1 MKKLL
6 TLIPAIC
13 LTAWLGC
20 GGGGTESFEQPSNG
34 GNGDTN
40 SSEQTNPEQGNTSKP
55 AKDKGV
61 IAYTPLTLSNPFFK
75 VIGDHIKA
83 EAEKNGYAV
92 QMVDPDMDVKK
103 QSDQIEDFIAKNVT
117 AIVLVPCDRL
127 SVGPAVQAAN
137 QAGIPVFTVDAKC
150 AAENAKIE
158 GHVGTDN
165 FQGGELAGKAMIEAL
180 GDAGGKVLILDFK
193 KANSCVLRVGG
204 FKKVIDAHNKTA
216 TGKIEI
222 VSELDGNGDRTKGYQ
237 STADAL
243 QAHED
248 LNAIFA
254 INAPSAL
261 GAYTAVKEANREDKI
276 KIIGF
281 DGQLDGKQAI
291 KDGKIFADPIQHPD
305 KMGQQIVQLIVKYQA
320 GEKFE
325 AETLI
330 PATLYTKSEADNDPA
345 LK

>member
-20 GGGGTESFEQPSNG
+20 GGGGTDSADNNSG
-34 GNGDTN
+34 GDSGNG
-40 SSEQTNPEQGNTSKP
+40 EP
-55 AKDKGV
+55 AKEKGV
-61 IAYTPLTLSNPFFK
+61 IAYSPLTLSNPFFK

-83 EAEKNGYAV
+83 EAEKNGYTV
-92 QMVDPDMDVKK
+92 LMVDPDLDVKK
-103 QSDQIEDFIAKNVT
+103 QSDQIDDFIAKNVT

-137 QAGIPVFTVDAKC
+137 KAGIPVFTVDAKC

-165 FQGGELAGKAMIEAL
+165 FQGGELAGKAMVDAL
-180 GDAGGKVLILDFK
+180 GDQGGKVLILDFK

-243 QAHED
+243 QAHDD
-248 LNAIFA
+248 LDAIFA
-254 INAPSAL
+254 INDPSAL

-305 KMGQQIVQLIVKYQA
+305 KMGRQIVQLIMKYQA

-330 PATLYTKSEADNDPA
+330 PATLYNKTEADKDPA